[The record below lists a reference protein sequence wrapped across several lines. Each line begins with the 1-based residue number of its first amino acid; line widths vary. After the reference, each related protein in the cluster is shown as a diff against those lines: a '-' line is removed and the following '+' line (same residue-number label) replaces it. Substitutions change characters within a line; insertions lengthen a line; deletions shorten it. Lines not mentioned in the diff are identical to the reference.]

1 MSSWKPNGYTSA
13 SPYLTVNDASATLE
27 FLVQTFDAERL
38 RCIARPDGKI
48 MHAEARIDDTVVMI
62 SDATD
67 GWPAVPAHVHIYV
80 PDVDATYQRAL
91 NAGAVSVMVPIKKD
105 DEDKRGGV
113 RDLRGYNVVVGNT
126 GQLMAVTDGSL

>member
-13 SPYLTVNDASATLE
+13 SPYLTVTDASATLE

-38 RCIARPDGKI
+38 RCILRPDGKI

-62 SDATD
+62 SDATE
-67 GWPAVPAHVHIYV
+67 GWPAVPSHVHIYV
-80 PDVDATYQRAL
+80 PNVDVTYQRAL
-91 NAGAVSVMVPIKKD
+91 KAGAISVMVPIKKD

-113 RDLRGYNVVVGNT
+113 RDFGGTTWWLAT
-126 GQLMAVTDGSL
+126 QIS

>member
-1 MSSWKPNGYTSA
+1 MSTWKPNGYTSA
-13 SPYLTVNDASATLE
+13 SPCLTVTDANATLE
-27 FLVQTFDAERL
+27 FLVQTFGAEWL
-38 RCIARPDGKI
+38 RCMTRPDGKI

-67 GWPAVPAHVHIYV
+67 GWPAVASHVHIYV

-91 NAGAVSVMVPIKKD
+91 KAVAVSGMVPIKKD

-113 RDLRGYNVVVGNT
+113 RDHGGTTWWLATQVG
-126 GQLMAVTDGSL
+126 

>member
-1 MSSWKPNGYTSA
+1 MWKPIGYTSA
-13 SPYLTVNDASATLE
+13 SPFLTVTDANATLE

-38 RCIARPDGKI
+38 RCILRSDGKI

-67 GWPAVPAHVHIYV
+67 GWPTVSSHVHIYV
-80 PDVDATYQRAL
+80 PDVDATYERAL
-91 NAGAVSVMVPIKKD
+91 KAGAVSVMVPIQKG

-113 RDLRGYNVVVGNT
+113 RDSGGTTWWLATQV
-126 GQLMAVTDGSL
+126 S